1 MNFHRYGLLLGFF
14 ALTSVAFAAE
24 IQILVVPKAGEAKKP
39 ELRAIPT
46 SDLAEHLRPF
56 QSVMDSRTLSLS
68 SEATEFRFEWQTD
81 QAQHHL
87 TLRALLDEYLR
98 FDLNVRSEGIKKSSF
113 GSSAAPKESRSSG
126 SLELPGEFSYLID
139 AGHVLMA
146 LAPAKSVPAAVE
158 GTKIT
163 THP

>member
-1 MNFHRYGLLLGFF
+1 MNFHKYCLFLGFF
-14 ALTSVAFAAE
+14 VLTSSAFAAE
-24 IQILVVPKAGEAKKP
+24 IQLVVVPKVGEAKKP
-39 ELRAIPT
+39 ELLTIPT

-68 SEATEFRFEWQTD
+68 SEATDFRFEWQTD
-81 QAQHHL
+81 HVQHTL
-87 TLRALLDEYLR
+87 TFRANVQEHLR
-98 FDLNVRSEGIKKSSF
+98 FDLALRTLGKKNTAF
-113 GSSAAPKESRSSG
+113 GSTVAPKESRSSG

-139 AGHVLMA
+139 AGNVLMA

-158 GTKIT
+158 GTKVT